1 MQTTK
6 KRTIKILA
14 IVIAVVLI
22 VGALSSLIP
31 FLIPEKTGF
40 EFYVSGL
47 SDKKPLYPESH
58 GGRTFY
64 VAADGGDWHNDGS
77 VEKPYSL
84 DYIRWFTR
92 TSFDEFNNPISKRE
106 IDEPF
111 FQPGDQILL
120 KRGDVF
126 KTNLEINYC
135 HGDEDNPITI
145 ASYGDSDKR
154 PIIEIADRN
163 FGGEY
168 QETLN
173 TGSVAGVILHKCSNI
188 VVRDLEI
195 HMKWKSRLTTEKGC
209 TGIYVGY
216 DQYGARDE
224 ELGYDSDRKYENIY
238 VVNNVIHSEC
248 VNVVGEFDYDKLGN
262 KIQLNPQCEAN
273 TQGISLSSY
282 HLTYEDSPDDFI
294 FSGFYCTNNLIYN
307 VGRSGISAHGW
318 IQDGGFEGIGINQM
332 KFTIFTDVHLDNNVV
347 HDVGTIGIFAGASTG
362 CTMNRNLVYNTGMY
376 KCRDYDNN
384 DAENHNCDSKGE
396 GNGGIMSMCLRD
408 GEIKY
413 NVTFNN
419 FRQNSIYDGIGI
431 DIDWNSLNIVVQYN
445 HVFNCEGPGIGTMG
459 NANSKI
465 INNRVEDNPAWTDG
479 SYGQILVSD
488 YLPANPFLPQ
498 GASEH
503 THQLIGNNSED
514 LLSLRNLEIADNF
527 IKTSNENG
535 KDVIG
540 QEMLQ
545 SLFVIK
551 KSNGERSWLGNSF
564 HNNHVVHSGE
574 GSDFSFIRGLD
585 NDDPDDFAPNWY
597 SFSNNKYY
605 AYDLTSFIC
614 EDATDSPDAID
625 TNNGTTLV
633 PSCTDFESWLKRDLG
648 STFEKYTPN
657 VKPGKPS
664 NAKVEFRNGIL
675 SFSWNKSSGD
685 IWHYNIY
692 KVNENEEISYR
703 NLLEQ
708 TKTTSFDFNAEE
720 KGTFYIVIQPEN
732 NMGVVGEALKLKISL
747 H

>member
-1 MQTTK
+1 MTK
-6 KRTIKILA
+6 KRTIKIVS
-14 IVIAVVLI
+14 IVLVVVLL
-22 VGALSSLIP
+22 VGALFAVIP
-31 FLIPEKTGF
+31 FLIPEKTKF
-40 EFYVSGL
+40 EFYTSGL
-47 SDKKPLYPESH
+47 NDEKSLYPTSH
-58 GGRTFY
+58 DGRTFY
-64 VAADGGDWHNDGS
+64 VAADGGDWHNDGTI
-77 VEKPYSL
+77 EKPYSL

-92 TSFDEFNNPISKRE
+92 TNFEDDKPVSQRE

-111 FQPGDQILL
+111 FKPGDQILL

-154 PIIEIADRN
+154 PIIEIADRD

-209 TGIYVGY
+209 AGIYVGY
-216 DQYGARDE
+216 DQYGARDK
-224 ELGYDSDRKYENIY
+224 ELGYDSARKYENIY

-248 VNVVGEFDYDKLGN
+248 VNVVGKFDYDKMGN
-262 KIQLNPQCEAN
+262 KIEINPQCEAN
-273 TQGISLSSY
+273 TQGISLNSY
-282 HLTYEDSPDDFI
+282 HLTYEDSPNDFI
-294 FSGFYCTNNLIYN
+294 FSGFYCTNNLVYN
-307 VGRSGISAHGW
+307 VGRSGITAHGW
-318 IQDGGFEGIGINQM
+318 IQDGGYGGINQM
-332 KFTIFTDVHLDNNVV
+332 KFTIFTDVHLDNNIV

-376 KCRDYDNN
+376 KSRDYDND
-384 DAENHNCDSKGE
+384 DAENHNSDSKGE
-396 GNGGIMSMCLRD
+396 GNGGIMSMCLKD

-413 NVTFNN
+413 NVNYNN

-431 DIDWNSLNIVVQYN
+431 DIDWNSLNIVVEYN
-445 HVFNCEGPGIGTMG
+445 YVFNSEGPGIGTMG

-465 INNRVEDNPAWTDG
+465 LNNRVEDNPAHTVG

-488 YLPANPFLPQ
+488 YLPANPFLPPE
-498 GASEH
+498 ATANSH
-503 THQLIGNNSED
+503 KLIGNNSED
-514 LLSLRNLEIADNF
+514 LLSLRNLEVAGNL
-527 IKTSNENG
+527 IKSSNENG

-545 SLFVIK
+545 SLFLII
-551 KSNGERSWLGNSF
+551 KSNGERSWQGNNF
-564 HNNHVVHSGE
+564 HNNHVVHSGK
-574 GSDFSFIRGLD
+574 GRDFSFIRTID

-614 EDATDSPDAID
+614 EDATATLNDID
-625 TNNGTTLV
+625 TDNGAILV
-633 PSCTDFESWLKRDLG
+633 PTCTDFKSWAKRDLG

-657 VKPGKPS
+657 TKPGKPS
-664 NAKVEFRNGIL
+664 KAKVEFKNGKL
-675 SFSWNKSSGD
+675 SLTWKKSSGD

-692 KVNENEEISYR
+692 KVREGEEISYR

-708 TKTTSFDFNAEE
+708 TKTTSFNFTPEE

-732 NMGVVGEALKLKISL
+732 NMGIVGEALKLKISL
-747 H
+747 K